1 MPQPTPGDVHV
12 AAALTDIAVA
22 YMQDESVYI
31 ADKIFPVV
39 PVNHQTDLYYVW
51 SKADF
56 FRDEAQLRADA
67 TESAGTGMNLNTQT
81 YSAKVWALHQD
92 LGAQVRANADPS
104 VDLDMASTKMLM
116 QKMLIRRDRV
126 FVSKYLTTG
135 IWGTDVTGVAVGPA
149 AGQTVQWNDAAN
161 SDPFADI
168 ALGQTVILQNTGQ
181 EANVLVLSWPVYQA
195 LRMHPLV
202 IDRIKY
208 TSPAFAGKI
217 TPQILAEAFDVEQI
231 LVSKAIYNTAA
242 EGQAANMSFVMGKS
256 ALLANRPSAPGLMV
270 PASGYTFA
278 WSGLATGYNNLGI
291 ATYQIPM
298 PWRGVKTVR
307 TEVEMAFD
315 MQVVGADLGY
325 FFSSIVA

>member
-1 MPQPTPGDVHV
+1 MPQPTIGDVHV

-39 PVNHQTDLYYVW
+39 PVNHQTDVYYVW

-67 TESAGTGMNLNTQT
+67 TESAGTGVNLTTQT

-92 LGAQVRANADPS
+92 LGAQVRANADPA
-104 VDLDMASTKMLM
+104 VDLDMVSTRQLM

-135 IWGTDVTGVAVGPA
+135 VWGTDVTGVAANPA

-161 SDPFADI
+161 SDPFFDI
-168 ALGQTVILQNTGQ
+168 ALGQTTILQNTGQ
-181 EANVLVLSWPVYQA
+181 EANVLVISWPVYQA

-217 TPQILAEAFDVEQI
+217 TPQILAEAFDVEEVLI
-231 LVSKAIYNTAA
+231 SKAVYNTAA
-242 EGQAANMSFVMGKS
+242 EGQAASMTFLMGKS
-256 ALLANRPSAPGLMV
+256 ALLANRPKAPGLMV

-278 WSGLATGYNNLGI
+278 WSGLAPSFNNMGI

-298 PWRGVKTVR
+298 PWRGIKTVR

-325 FFSSIVA
+325 YFTSIVA